1 MDLLLAEVEFIS
13 WFSQELCAKGGA
25 GEGDG
30 ASSWQ
35 GMGCV
40 DKNMGEAAEGS
51 S

>member
-1 MDLLLAEVEFIS
+1 MDFLLAEVELMN

-25 GEGDG
+25 GECVG

-40 DKNMGEAAEGS
+40 DENMGEAAEGGS
-51 S
+51 